1 MKKLLF
7 ILFATVGLLVNSAY
21 GSQGG
26 TEPFGKV
33 CQAEEL
39 LKGKEF
45 LGNKPIKKDFN
56 KAVAL
61 LNEVIQ
67 DTEGSVSNQASRANA
82 LNLLAYCH
90 LDGLG
95 VKKNQAKAAELFE
108 ASGKLGKCLASSDAA
123 MCYAL
128 GLGVGKDEKKA

>member
-21 GSQGG
+21 GSQEG

-67 DTEGSVSNQASRANA
+67 DTEGSVSNQASRADA
-82 LNLLAYCH
+82 LNL
-90 LDGLG
+90 
-95 VKKNQAKAAELFE
+95 
-108 ASGKLGKCLASSDAA
+108 S
-123 MCYAL
+123 
-128 GLGVGKDEKKA
+128 